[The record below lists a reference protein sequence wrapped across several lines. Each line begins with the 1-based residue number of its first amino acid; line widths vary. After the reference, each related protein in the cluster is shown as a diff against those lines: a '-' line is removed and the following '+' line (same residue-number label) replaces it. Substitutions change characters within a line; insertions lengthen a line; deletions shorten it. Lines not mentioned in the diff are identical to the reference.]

1 MPNTHFSLYFW
12 KMEIISL
19 IAGLIFGAASGAA
32 FVYFMLKSTHVSRLA
47 NDELNQKFIR
57 TQTELQNSEQKIHEA
72 ANALQTEKL
81 FNQKLTEESYTL
93 RENLATVTAELTSIS
108 NQYVELREIHVK
120 LNQQIDQLFH
130 EKQKLF
136 GKNAELAANNDS
148 LLQSLANQ
156 KDEIEKIQE
165 TAKNEFKNLANE
177 ILEEKSKKF
186 TDANKE
192 NLDVLLKP
200 LGENLETFKKR
211 VNEVYENEA
220 RERFSLNST
229 IKLMLE
235 QTSKVSQEANNLAAA
250 LKGQTKTQ
258 GNWGEMILER
268 ILEES
273 GLCKDREYYSQY
285 HIKTE
290 TGESQRPD
298 FILKLPGNQ
307 IVIIDSKVSLN
318 AYERMCS
325 AETDE
330 NRQLNLNLHLAAIK
344 KHVDTLANKRYDNL
358 KEALDFTIMFIPVEP
373 AFLTAV
379 QHDQQLWNYAYHKH
393 IILLSPT
400 NLIAYLKLIS
410 DVWKRA
416 DQNRNAEE
424 IARQAAALYDKFEGF
439 VTDLLNVGKKIES
452 AKTDYESAMKKLS
465 TGNGNL
471 IRSTDKLRQLGAK
484 PKKSL
489 PAQLLEGAIVEGS
502 DIEFTENN
510 NEND

>member
-1 MPNTHFSLYFW
+1 
-12 KMEIISL
+12 MEITSL
-19 IAGLIFGAASGAA
+19 IIGLICGAGVGAVIA
-32 FVYFMLKSTHVSRLA
+32 YFMLKSTHVARLV
-47 NDELNQKFIR
+47 NDELNTNFIR
-57 TQTELQNSEQKIHEA
+57 TQADLQNSGQKINELDT
-72 ANALQTEKL
+72 ALQNEKL
-81 FNQKLTEESYTL
+81 CNQNLTQELSSI
-93 RENLATVTAELTSIS
+93 RNSLATVTAEYNSTDSQL
-108 NQYVELREIHVK
+108 NELREMHAK
-120 LNQQIDQLFH
+120 LKKQIDALFH
-130 EKQKLF
+130 EKQELY
-136 GKNAELAANNDS
+136 GKNAELAANNDNLQKS
-148 LLQSLANQ
+148 LTNQ
-156 KDEIEKIQE
+156 KAEIERIQE
-165 TAKNEFKNLANE
+165 AAKIEFKNLANE

-186 TDANKE
+186 TDANRE

-268 ILEES
+268 ILEDS
-273 GLCKDREYYSQY
+273 GLCKDREYFSQY
-285 HIKTE
+285 HIRTE

-298 FILKLPGNQ
+298 FVLKLPGNQ
-307 IVIIDSKVSLN
+307 MVIIDSKVSLN

-325 AETDE
+325 AETEED
-330 NRQLNLNLHLAAIK
+330 RKHNLDLHIGAIK
-344 KHVDTLANKRYDNL
+344 RHIDTLAAKRYDNI

-379 QHDQQLWNYAYHKH
+379 QYDTQLWNYAYHKH
-393 IILLSPT
+393 VILLSPT

-439 VTDLLNVGKKIES
+439 VSDLLNVGKKMES
-452 AKTDYESAMKKLS
+452 AKADYESAMKKLS

-471 IRSTDKLRQLGAK
+471 VRSADKLRQLGAK
-484 PKKSL
+484 PKKNL
-489 PAQLLEGAIVEGS
+489 PAQLLERSGEEEPATA
-502 DIEFTENN
+502 DHENTI
-510 NEND
+510 END